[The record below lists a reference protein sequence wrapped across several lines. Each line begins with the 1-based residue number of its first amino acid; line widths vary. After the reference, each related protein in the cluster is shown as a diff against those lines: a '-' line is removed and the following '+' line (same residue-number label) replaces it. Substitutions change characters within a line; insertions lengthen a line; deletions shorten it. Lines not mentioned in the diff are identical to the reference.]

1 LYPRRGYTRIGNTWD
16 GRYAMRFC
24 AAFGEDGDQC
34 DCYRVTIDYLKG
46 TFGKTAAELAKN
58 CQQHVNPSHRC
69 AELAAQ

>member
-1 LYPRRGYTRIGNTWD
+1 
-16 GRYAMRFC
+16 MRFC